1 MGYDPERFVGEVH
14 ESLFCGIC
22 LDVLQDPVMIKE
34 CEHIYCRECITT
46 SLNNRQGCPQDRM
59 AFAQESLIK
68 PHRFFF
74 NIYDSL
80 KIKCDANKVKT
91 CIFMPIC

>member
-1 MGYDPERFVGEVH
+1 MGYDAEKFVGEVN

-22 LDVLQDPVMIKE
+22 LDVLRDPVMIKE

-46 SLNNRQGCPQDRM
+46 SLNNRQGCPQDRTS
-59 AFAQESLIK
+59 FGQDSLIK

-74 NIYDSL
+74 SIYDNL
-80 KIKCDANKVKT
+80 KIKCDVNQVKKT
-91 CIFMPIC
+91 FY